1 MPLDVLTRE
10 LAVLTTEIS
19 LLAIAASG
27 LSWAFA
33 GLLKGAPIPIREL
46 KEFGQS
52 LQIDAVK
59 ALFLIAIYSSV
70 ATLVAWLAVLLA
82 SAA

>member
-19 LLAIAASG
+19 LMAIAASG

-33 GLLKGAPIPIREL
+33 SLLKGAPIPIREL

-70 ATLVAWLAVLLA
+70 ASLVAWLAVLLA

>member
-19 LLAIAASG
+19 LMAIAASG

-33 GLLKGAPIPIREL
+33 SFIKGAPIPLREL
-46 KEFGQS
+46 KEFGQ
-52 LQIDAVK
+52 DRK
-59 ALFLIAIYSSV
+59 SV
-70 ATLVAWLAVLLA
+70 V
-82 SAA
+82 